1 MTEPTSLPKSWASWT
16 RQFQSTSRLQET
28 SLRMPEA
35 CLESTPERHRSTVN
49 AQATGTSKTTW
60 ARVRSLQHAAQWL
73 ELHLAAW
80 TRSLVLWRTGSAL
93 RLVPATHCH
102 HARTLE
108 SLGFMI
114 KGGNILCVLDAPLV
128 GQRWGLMTDG
138 VVTVVG
144 CWMILCCAYHQLAP
158 ILTSQAEGYARVS
171 YRICIGEDETFDSTY
186 SRLSHQV
193 DGFLVTT
200 M

>member
-1 MTEPTSLPKSWASWT
+1 
-16 RQFQSTSRLQET
+16 
-28 SLRMPEA
+28 
-35 CLESTPERHRSTVN
+35 
-49 AQATGTSKTTW
+49 
-60 ARVRSLQHAAQWL
+60 
-73 ELHLAAW
+73 
-80 TRSLVLWRTGSAL
+80 
-93 RLVPATHCH
+93 
-102 HARTLE
+102 
-108 SLGFMI
+108 MI

>member
-1 MTEPTSLPKSWASWT
+1 MS
-16 RQFQSTSRLQET
+16 
-28 SLRMPEA
+28 
-35 CLESTPERHRSTVN
+35 
-49 AQATGTSKTTW
+49 
-60 ARVRSLQHAAQWL
+60 
-73 ELHLAAW
+73 
-80 TRSLVLWRTGSAL
+80 
-93 RLVPATHCH
+93 
-102 HARTLE
+102 LE

-158 ILTSQAEGYARVS
+158 ILTSQAGGYARVS